1 MRKMLA
7 LSLAAIIMAGCGS
20 KKEKDSYVISG
31 DIQGIPDS
39 TMVELY
45 PMSHSKSDPI
55 AEAMVIG
62 GKFEFSGKAEEPILV
77 MLTVKDN
84 YGSTRF
90 MLENADIQIKGNAS
104 AEDVADGKKDYDFK
118 DITVEG
124 SPLTDKYNELMS
136 GRNELDRQ
144 FLAMRENYSD
154 IMEITTGSDKGKSD
168 SVRATDR
175 FKAMLAEESRL
186 FAGFDS
192 VFNAVVRENKDS
204 FWGPL
209 MMIAQVT
216 YLSPANREL
225 YEVLSDSAKNS
236 HYGKMVYKELYPLGR
251 PGDKVP
257 DFTATDI
264 KGGKISL
271 SEIAKANKYVLVDF
285 WASWCRPCRAEIPNV
300 KAIYDKHHADG
311 FEIVSVSIDE
321 EENPWIKAVEKEGLV
336 WPNARDTDKS
346 IAGKYN
352 VTAVPTMVV
361 IDSEGKLV
369 AENLRGEELA
379 AKIDE
384 LMSK

>member
-251 PGDKVP
+251 PGDKVT

>member
-271 SEIAKANKYVLVDF
+271 AEIAKANKYVLVDF

>member
-118 DITVEG
+118 DITVQG

-384 LMSK
+384 LMSE

>member
-1 MRKMLA
+1 MKKIVA
-7 LSLAAIIMAGCGS
+7 LSLAALIMAGCAN
-20 KKEKDSYVISG
+20 KKENDSYLVSG
-31 DIQGIPDS
+31 EIQGIPDS
-39 TMVELY
+39 TMVALY
-45 PMSHSKSDPI
+45 PMSHSQTDPI

-77 MLTVKDN
+77 ILSVKDH

-90 MLENADIQIKGNAS
+90 MLENAEIHLKGSVS
-104 AEDVADGKKDYDFK
+104 AEDASDGKKLYSFNDFS
-118 DITVEG
+118 VEG
-124 SPLTDKYNELMS
+124 SPMSDKFFELMS
-136 GRNELDRQ
+136 GRDELDRK
-144 FLAMRENYSD
+144 FTAMRENYSD
-154 IMEITTGSDKGKSD
+154 IMEIITGGDRDRID

-175 FKAMLAEESRL
+175 YKAMSDEENSF
-186 FAGFDS
+186 FAALDS
-192 VFNAVVRENKDS
+192 NYNAVVSANSDNS
-204 FWGPL
+204 WGPL
-209 MMIAQVT
+209 MMMALVT
-216 YLSPANREL
+216 YLSPQNREL
-225 YEVLSDSAKNS
+225 YENFSDSAKNS
-236 HYGKMVYKELYPLGR
+236 YYGKMVYKELYPLGR

-271 SEIAKANKYVLVDF
+271 AEIAKANKYVLVDF

-336 WPNARDTDKS
+336 WPNVRDTDKS

-384 LMSK
+384 LMSE

>member
-118 DITVEG
+118 DITVQG

-154 IMEITTGSDKGKSD
+154 IMEITAGSDKGKSD

-175 FKAMLAEESRL
+175 FKAMLAEEGRF
-186 FAGFDS
+186 FAAFDS

-225 YEVLSDSAKNS
+225 YEVLGDSAKNS
-236 HYGKMVYKELYPLGR
+236 HYGQMVYKELYPLGR

-352 VTAVPTMVV
+352 VTSVPTMVV

>member
-62 GKFEFSGKAEEPILV
+62 GKFEFYGKAEEPILV

-118 DITVEG
+118 DITVQG

-144 FLAMRENYSD
+144 FLAMREKYSD

-271 SEIAKANKYVLVDF
+271 AEIAKANKYVLVDF

-384 LMSK
+384 LMSE

>member
-1 MRKMLA
+1 MRKILA

-271 SEIAKANKYVLVDF
+271 AEIAKANKYVLVDF

-384 LMSK
+384 LMSE